1 MLTFEYFTELIIHS
15 FWTIPTT
22 PTEIPPIILSSEVQ
36 TPALMLYSLSFLIIS
51 CHSTVTVVIKVF
63 YETKIS
69 SYSNIIFHLIFL
81 PQ

>member
-1 MLTFEYFTELIIHS
+1 MLTFEYVTELIIHS
-15 FWTIPTT
+15 SWIIPTT

-36 TPALMLYSLSFLIIS
+36 PPTLMLYALSFLIIS

-69 SYSNIIFHLIFL
+69 I
-81 PQ
+81 